1 MTNRKLATA
10 TLLGIVSVGL
20 VGCGAGSSSH
30 VVARIAPAS
39 TSVTAAPT
47 SGPGTVPGSGDVGA
61 TSTTTASDSLN
72 PQTLDQVGADLG
84 TLDNNF
90 NTANS
95 DLTHPQGDS

>member
-30 VVARIAPAS
+30 VVARVAPTSSAATVAPAS
-39 TSVTAAPT
+39 VPRS
-47 SGPGTVPGSGDVGA
+47 VPGSGNVGA
-61 TSTTTASDSLN
+61 TSTTTASGSLN
-72 PQTLDQVGADLG
+72 AQTLDQVGADLG

-90 NTANS
+90 NTASS